1 MPFNWTEDIDNQNDT
16 FCTFEGI
23 GKVRA
28 YVLNSTKAYCEAPPN
43 YVTESTIVEITLNNQ
58 QYTDDNIPYF
68 YYKPPQVFDADPR
81 EGPTTGGTEVIV
93 FGNKFK

>member
-1 MPFNWTEDIDNQNDT
+1 MPFNFTEDIDNSNDT
-16 FCTFEGI
+16 FCIFEGI

-28 YVLNSTKAYCEAPPN
+28 YALNSTKVYCVAPPN
-43 YVTESTIVEITLNNQ
+43 YVTEKTNIEVTLNNQ

-81 EGPTTGGTEVIV
+81 EGPTRGGTEVII
-93 FGNKFK
+93 FGSKF